1 MCFKL
6 PETFG
11 NPMTETIA
19 DFEKIYEN
27 KTTHDEPD
35 SEVDDNRI
43 F

>member
-27 KTTHDEPD
+27 KIVAEEPD
-35 SEVDDNRI
+35 SEV
-43 F
+43 